1 MNGVVRTRERLTAFV
16 EVKAEKLVNVAQT
29 VEKTSS
35 GRFLA
40 VSKESLH
47 CPFSINAYF
56 CGMKRT
62 LILIFVLLSVCPIF
76 GQESKSYRFSLEDCL
91 RFAVANSYER
101 KTMELTGESL
111 ETTYEQSKQQ
121 RLPNLSASFGENF
134 SNNSNGWSVSGNVG
148 VGSSMT
154 IYQGGNIN
162 NTIAHNK
169 LSVERNEVQLER
181 YDDQLATQILQSFL
195 TLLGNQ
201 ELLKYQL
208 EVLNTSR
215 EQMKQGQTKFK
226 VGSILESDL
235 LLLEAQYY
243 SDSNNVVDT
252 RINIGN
258 NLLDLKVL
266 LSMEP
271 TDDLEIIS
279 PDTEN
284 LDNLKETLPT
294 EEEAVS
300 LALDYMPDLRISD
313 YDIRLAEKSVDLA
326 RGNYFPSI
334 SANANVGMGVLTFDQ
349 SGNNQWY
356 GKPTESVGVSMSIP
370 IYSRGQTKANVK
382 KSRIALEQ
390 AELDYEQSLLSVR
403 QTVVQAYSDVISAFN
418 AYKVSQ
424 VRENAYKKSFE
435 AYNLQYQYGTITTV
449 DLLQQQNSYLNAL
462 NNYLQNKYSLVMKR
476 KILDVYMGK
485 PIEL

>member
-1 MNGVVRTRERLTAFV
+1 MVTKRRVLALVFAVLLTIPA
-16 EVKAEKLVNVAQT
+16 VAQ
-29 VEKTSS
+29 E
-35 GRFLA
+35 
-40 VSKESLH
+40 H
-47 CPFSINAYF
+47 H
-56 CGMKRT
+56 
-62 LILIFVLLSVCPIF
+62 
-76 GQESKSYRFSLEDCL
+76 SYQFTLEDCL

-101 KTMELTGESL
+101 KSMELTGKTL

-121 RLPNLSASFGENF
+121 RLPSVSASFGENF
-134 SNNSNGWSVSGNVG
+134 SNNEQGWSVSGNVG
-148 VGSSMT
+148 VGSSVT

-162 NTIAHNK
+162 NTIEQNR
-169 LSVERNEVQLER
+169 LNVERNAVQLER
-181 YDDQLATQILQSFL
+181 YDNQLALQILQSFL
-195 TLLGNQ
+195 TILGNQ
-201 ELLKYQL
+201 EMLKYQL

-215 EQMKQGQTKFK
+215 EQVKQGRTRYK

-252 RINIGN
+252 RINIDN

-266 LSMEP
+266 LSMNP

-279 PDTEN
+279 PDTDK
-284 LDNLKETLPT
+284 LDNLKGTLPT
-294 EEEAVS
+294 EQEAVD

-313 YDIRLAEKSVDLA
+313 YDIRLAEKNVDMA

-334 SANANVGMGVLTFDQ
+334 SANANVGMSVLSFDGE
-349 SGNNQWY
+349 GNTRWY

-370 IYSRGQTKANVK
+370 IYSRGSTKANVK

-390 AELDYEQSLLSVR
+390 TQLDYEQATLTMR
-403 QTVVQAYSDVISAFN
+403 QTVVQAYRNVVSAYN

-424 VRENAYKKSFE
+424 VKEEAYSKSFNAY
-435 AYNLQYQYGTITTV
+435 NIQYQYGSITTV
-449 DLLQQQNSYLNAL
+449 ELLQQQNNYLNAL
-462 NNYLQNKYSLVMKR
+462 NSYIQNKYSLVMKR

-485 PIEL
+485 KITL

>member
-1 MNGVVRTRERLTAFV
+1 MF
-16 EVKAEKLVNVAQT
+16 LVT
-29 VEKTSS
+29 
-35 GRFLA
+35 G
-40 VSKESLH
+40 SLM
-47 CPFSINAYF
+47 A
-56 CGMKRT
+56 
-62 LILIFVLLSVCPIF
+62 
-76 GQESKSYRFSLEDCL
+76 QESSSYRFSLEDCL
-91 RFAVANSYER
+91 RFAFANSYDR
-101 KTMELTGESL
+101 KSMQLTGQSL

-121 RLPNLSASFGENF
+121 RLPSLSASVGQNF
-134 SNNSNGWSVSGNVG
+134 SNNENGWSTSGNVG
-148 VGSSMT
+148 VGSSVT

-162 NTIAHNK
+162 NTIEQSRLNM
-169 LSVERNEVQLER
+169 ERNDVQLER
-181 YDDQLATQILQSFL
+181 YDNQLTMQILQSFL
-195 TLLGNQ
+195 TILGNQ
-201 ELLKYQL
+201 EKLKYQL

-215 EQMKQGQTKFK
+215 EQLKQGQ
-226 VGSILESDL
+226 VRYNAGSILESDL

-271 TDDLEIIS
+271 TDDLEIVS
-279 PDTEN
+279 PDTDN
-284 LDNLKETLPT
+284 LDNLKASLPT
-294 EEEAVS
+294 EEEAIS
-300 LALDYMPDLRISD
+300 LAMEYMPDLRMSD

-334 SANANVGMGVLTFDQ
+334 SANANVGMGVLSFDGD
-349 SGNNQWY
+349 GNSKWY

-390 AELDYEQSLLSVR
+390 AQLDYEQSQLEVR
-403 QTVVQAYSDVISAFN
+403 QTVVQAYRNVVSAYN

-424 VRENAYKKSFE
+424 VKENAYGKSFN
-435 AYNLQYQYGTITTV
+435 AYNIQYQYGSITTV
-449 DLLQQQNSYLNAL
+449 ELLQQQNNYLNAL
-462 NNYLQNKYSLVMKR
+462 NAYIQNKYSLVMQR

-485 PIEL
+485 KIEL